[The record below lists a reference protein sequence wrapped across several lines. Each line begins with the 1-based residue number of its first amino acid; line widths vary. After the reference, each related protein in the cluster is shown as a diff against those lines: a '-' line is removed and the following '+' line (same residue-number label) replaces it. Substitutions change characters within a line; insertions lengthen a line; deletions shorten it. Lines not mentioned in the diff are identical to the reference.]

1 MTLTSAARLL
11 NLRNAPSCIRRRP
24 RLPPLLLI
32 TDGDRLP
39 DPTHIV
45 SRLPAGSFVI
55 FRHYQSG
62 ERIKLAEALASL
74 CRRRRLKFL
83 VGNNARL
90 AFRVRADGVHYA
102 EAVLTRAQ
110 AIHRAAAMRR
120 AWIVTAS
127 AHSLPALRRA
137 ARFGADAAL
146 LGPVFKTESHPGRP
160 GLGPIRFANLAR
172 QSPIPVYALGGITDR
187 NAGRVAGSKASG
199 LAALGA
205 FLESGRFWNK

>member
-11 NLRNAPSCIRRRP
+11 NLRNAPRNHASHNRRKPR

-32 TDGDRLP
+32 TDEHRLP
-39 DPTHIV
+39 DPTDII

-55 FRHYQSG
+55 FRHYES
-62 ERIKLAEALASL
+62 ERRAKLAEALARL

-83 VGNNARL
+83 VGNDVRL
-90 AFRVRADGVHYA
+90 ASRVQADGIHFA
-102 EAVLTRAQ
+102 EAVLTRAR
-110 AIHRAAAMRR
+110 AIHRAAALRR
-120 AWIVTAS
+120 DWIVTAS
-127 AHSLPALRRA
+127 AHSFAALRRA

-146 LGPVFKTESHPGRP
+146 LGPVFQTESHPGRP

-172 QSPIPVYALGGITDR
+172 QSPIPVYALGGTTDR
-187 NAGRVAGSKASG
+187 NAGRLAGTKAAG

-205 FLESGRFWNK
+205 FLE

>member
-1 MTLTSAARLL
+1 MARLL
-11 NLRNAPSCIRRRP
+11 NLRNAPHNRASHNRRRP

-39 DPTHIV
+39 DPTPIV

-55 FRHYQSG
+55 FRHYES
-62 ERIKLAEALASL
+62 ERRAKLAESLARL

-83 VGNNARL
+83 VGNDVRL
-90 AFRVRADGVHYA
+90 AFRVRADGVHFA
-102 EAVLTRAQ
+102 EAVLTRAR
-110 AIHRAAAMRR
+110 AIHRATPLRR
-120 AWIVTAS
+120 VWIVTAS
-127 AHSLPALRRA
+127 AHSFAALRRA

-146 LGPVFKTESHPGRP
+146 LGPVFETKSHPGTP

-187 NAGRVAGSKASG
+187 NAGRLAGTKGSG

-205 FLESGRFWNK
+205 FLE